1 MSKQLLVDNKDAVKS
16 ISLDTREHGHG
27 GDGDEDD
34 FAHSSSKLSVISND
48 PTASIPLISTISF
61 VIIGPGTI
69 IERKFLPKMG
79 YNLDIA
85 IRKEPL
91 VGKNTPDNEE
101 KIVEILE
108 ANKRHNMSVTDS
120 CQLLEQR
127 DVFFNVY
134 KKYGSEEDSIIP
146 NKIITGLSTVGDPTR
161 HPELNKRP
169 LIIIYS
175 VTTISADGKDIDM
188 IRPGGSFSFPFEKNQ
203 TTLSEICNEVYNFY
217 KPQLLGY
224 RIVLKVFDLT
234 YPSVSSSSGGRPKR
248 NKKSK
253 RRKNKS
259 KKIRKSR
266 KYRKQ

>member
-1 MSKQLLVDNKDAVKS
+1 M
-16 ISLDTREHGHG
+16 
-27 GDGDEDD
+27 
-34 FAHSSSKLSVISND
+34 
-48 PTASIPLISTISF
+48 
-61 VIIGPGTI
+61 
-69 IERKFLPKMG
+69 
-79 YNLDIA
+79 
-85 IRKEPL
+85 
-91 VGKNTPDNEE
+91 
-101 KIVEILE
+101 
-108 ANKRHNMSVTDS
+108 
-120 CQLLEQR
+120 
-127 DVFFNVY
+127 
-134 KKYGSEEDSIIP
+134 
-146 NKIITGLSTVGDPTR
+146 
-161 HPELNKRP
+161 
-169 LIIIYS
+169 
-175 VTTISADGKDIDM
+175 TTISADGKDIDM